1 MDIKVYMDSYMASN
15 GSRFMV
21 TWIIFK
27 KPPLGRRLNTKPGD
41 YGITNTHNCIIILF
55 YHMWRLAWIEVHWN
69 NIWVRARSH
78 VASPYTRDPVTTL
91 HDFEGVLGRPLD
103 VFSGSRNIM
112 AMDLDSCVKWP
123 LKRDKI
129 PLLTKLWSMQLIL
142 HKRVWMALCN
152 YVVVPWYEIKW
163 IWLAHYNK
171 CPRRLLGIISWD
183 PSVSKSNW
191 SHVDIFGCFFINLGI
206 FH

>member
-1 MDIKVYMDSYMASN
+1 MASN

-41 YGITNTHNCIIILF
+41 YGITNTHNCRIILF

-78 VASPYTRDPVTTL
+78 VASPYTREPVTTL

-103 VFSGSRNIM
+103 AFFGLSQYHGHGSWLVCEVALKKRQDSSPHQVM
-112 AMDLDSCVKWP
+112 EHATYFTQTCLDG
-123 LKRDKI
+123 L
-129 PLLTKLWSMQLIL
+129 MQLCGSSVI
-142 HKRVWMALCN
+142 WNQMNMIGALQQMSK
-152 YVVVPWYEIKW
+152 EI
-163 IWLAHYNK
+163 IGHNQL
-171 CPRRLLGIISWD
+171 RS
-183 PSVSKSNW
+183 
-191 SHVDIFGCFFINLGI
+191 
-206 FH
+206 